1 MKMRSYNFS
10 SLNLGDIIKY
20 MEVRFMDVKELETQI
35 MYYASKYYE
44 GEPVISD
51 EQFDM
56 LVDRLRILNPNSS
69 VLKTG
74 WGFEV
79 KADKVKH
86 KYSHIGSLD
95 KVKSYEEI
103 PDRFKDRTIFI
114 SPKLDG
120 LSAVAYFENGQLVK
134 GITRGNGE
142 YGKDITDKL
151 RIIIGKSIGDNK
163 FTGAVRGELIISD
176 ANWEILQTKYNNLI
190 APRNF
195 AAGIINRKEIDED
208 IKYVDLV
215 VYKVVGQ
222 ENKDS
227 IFNTRDEMLQWLNL
241 NFEKSVPI
249 YYYPV
254 LNYSSWETYHQ
265 STFNEF
271 RNIGYGLDGLV
282 LDSPNVIYDTS
293 TCGYIF
299 DEVAFK
305 FQAESTTTV
314 VKSIEWELSRTQ
326 RLIPVAVVE
335 PVELSGA
342 IVERATCNNAQ
353 WVRDMELG
361 ADAEIEICRANEVIP
376 SILSV
381 LQPSM
386 EKLPTRCPVC
396 NSELAWDG
404 VDLKCINSN
413 CPNIKLSDLQQWC
426 ENVGETD
433 GLQWTLMKQYL
444 DFYGVFDIDNLY
456 SKQQYILND
465 MNSRK
470 LSITE
475 LKIKEFFEKL
485 FINKIDI
492 EKALIGLNV
501 PRLGVKTSKLL
512 ATRRDIIFNLLLISL
527 GQLDIEDEW
536 TKYSLLE
543 LVKDATTESII
554 SNINKFSVLH
564 YVYNNDVNRLMFN
577 VSDANSEKQYIA
589 VTGAL
594 TTMKR
599 KDFEAYISKFNYEL
613 TSNLKKCKY
622 LVTNTPNSGSSKNK
636 DAQKYGVKIITEN
649 DFLELLSK

>member
-1 MKMRSYNFS
+1 
-10 SLNLGDIIKY
+10 
-20 MEVRFMDVKELETQI
+20 MDVKELETQI

-44 GEPVISD
+44 GEPEISD

-151 RIIIGKSIGDNK
+151 RLILGKSIGDNK

-176 ANWEILQTKYNNLI
+176 ANWDKLQTKYNNLI

-222 ENKDS
+222 ENKDN
-227 IFNTRDEMLQWLNL
+227 IFNTREEMLQWLRL
-241 NFEKSVPI
+241 NFEKAIPL

-254 LNYSSWETYHQ
+254 LNFSSWETYHQ
-265 STFNEF
+265 QTFDDF
-271 RNIGYGLDGLV
+271 RKIGYGLDGLV
-282 LDSPNVIYDTS
+282 LDSPNVIYDT
-293 TCGYIF
+293 TTNGYIF

-305 FQAESTTTV
+305 FQAESTTTI
-314 VKSIEWELSRTQ
+314 VKEIQWELSRTQ

-342 IVERATCNNAQ
+342 IVERATCNNAK
-353 WVRDMELG
+353 WVKEMELG
-361 ADAEIEICRANEVIP
+361 AEAEVEICRSNEVIP
-376 SILSV
+376 QILSV
-381 LQPSM
+381 LQPSN
-386 EKLPTRCPVC
+386 ESLPIRCPVC
-396 NSELAWDG
+396 DDLLVWDG
-404 VDLKCINSN
+404 VDLKCANAE
-413 CPNIKLSDLQQWC
+413 CPNRKMSDLQQWC

-444 DFYGVFDIDNLY
+444 DFYKITNIDELY
-456 SKQQYILND
+456 SKQVFVLND
-465 MNSRK
+465 LNSKK

-485 FINKIDI
+485 YLNKIPI
-492 EKALIGLNV
+492 EKALIGLNI
-501 PRLGVKTSKLL
+501 PRLGEKTAKLL
-512 ATRRDIIFNLLLISL
+512 ATRRDIVFNLLLISL
-527 GQLDIEDEW
+527 GQLGVEDDW

-543 LVKDATTESII
+543 LVKDATTSSIYENIEKFEALRYTYTNVNVPMNYSANTDNGKYMDDITSGKADTRLVYTES
-554 SNINKFSVLH
+554 
-564 YVYNNDVNRLMFN
+564 NN
-577 VSDANSEKQYIA
+577 AEKQYIA

-594 TTMKR
+594 NTMKR
-599 KDFEAYISKFNYEL
+599 KDFEAYIEKFNYEL
-613 TSNLKKCKY
+613 SSNLKKCKY
-622 LVTNTPNSGSSKNK
+622 LVTNTPDSGSSKNK
-636 DAQKYGVKIITEN
+636 DAQKYGVEIITEQ
-649 DFLELLSK
+649 DFLNLLN

>member
-1 MKMRSYNFS
+1 MNK
-10 SLNLGDIIKY
+10 
-20 MEVRFMDVKELETQI
+20 EELEAQI
-35 MYYASKYYE
+35 GYYASKYYM
-44 GEPVISD
+44 GEPEISD

-56 LVDRLRILNPNSS
+56 LVDRLRILDPNSK

-79 KADKVKH
+79 NGDKVKH

-95 KVKSYEEI
+95 KTKTYEDI
-103 PDRFKDRTIFI
+103 PERFKQQTVYI

-120 LSAVAYFENGQLVK
+120 LSAVAYYENGQLVK

-151 RIIIGKSIGDNK
+151 RIIVGKSIGDNK

-176 ANWEILQTKYNNLI
+176 SSWKILNEKYNNLI
-190 APRNF
+190 SPRNF

-215 VYKVVGQ
+215 VYKIVGQ
-222 ENKDS
+222 ENKPTL
-227 IFNTRDEMLQWLNL
+227 NTREEMIQWLQL
-241 NFEKSVPI
+241 NFEKAIPL
-249 YYYPV
+249 YYYPI
-254 LNYSSWETYHQ
+254 LNYSSWSTYHEQ
-265 STFNEF
+265 TFEDF
-271 RNIGYGLDGLV
+271 KKLGYGLDGLV
-282 LDSPNVIYDTS
+282 LTNPNIIYDS
-293 TCGYIF
+293 TTNGYRF

-305 FQAESTTTV
+305 FQAESTTTI
-314 VKSIEWELSRTQ
+314 VKEIQWELSRTQ

-353 WVRDMELG
+353 WVKDMELG
-361 ADAEIEICRANEVIP
+361 KEAEVEICRSNEVIP
-376 SILSV
+376 QILSV
-381 LQPSM
+381 LQPSQ
-386 EKLPTRCPVC
+386 ELLPSACPICGHKLMW
-396 NSELAWDG
+396 EG
-404 VDLKCINSN
+404 VDLKCVNEA
-413 CPNIKLSDLQQWC
+413 CPNLELSDLQQWC

-444 DFYGVFDIDNLY
+444 DVYGVKNIDDLY
-456 SKQQYILND
+456 SKKDFILND
-465 MNSRK
+465 LNSKK

-485 FINKIDI
+485 YIKEIDI

-501 PRLGVKTSKLL
+501 PRLGMKTAKLL
-512 ATRRDIIFNLLLISL
+512 GYRYDIIYNLMLMSF
-527 GQLDIEDEW
+527 GQLQIDDSW
-536 TKYSLLE
+536 TKLSLLE
-543 LVKDATTESII
+543 LVKEATTETILG
-554 SNINKFSVLH
+554 NINKFNVLRFT
-564 YVYNNDVNRLMFN
+564 YNSDYTSSRLVFPKEIK
-577 VSDANSEKQYIA
+577 DDEKKFIA

-594 TTMKR
+594 QKMKR
-599 KDFEAYISKFNYEL
+599 KDFEAYIAQYGYEL

-636 DAQKYGVKIITEN
+636 DAQKYGVEIITEE
-649 DFLELLSK
+649 DFLNSLS

>member
-1 MKMRSYNFS
+1 
-10 SLNLGDIIKY
+10 
-20 MEVRFMDVKELETQI
+20 MDVKELETQI

-44 GEPVISD
+44 GEPEISD

-56 LVDRLRILNPNSS
+56 LVDRLRILNPNSK

-151 RIIIGKSIGDNK
+151 RIILGKSIGDNK

-222 ENKDS
+222 ENKDN
-227 IFNTRDEMLQWLNL
+227 IFNTREEMLQWLRL
-241 NFEKSVPI
+241 NFEKAIPL

-254 LNYSSWETYHQ
+254 LNFSSWETYHQ
-265 STFNEF
+265 QTFDDF
-271 RNIGYGLDGLV
+271 RKIGYGLDGLV
-282 LDSPNVIYDTS
+282 LDSPNVIYDAT
-293 TCGYIF
+293 TNGYIF

-305 FQAESTTTV
+305 FQAESTTTI
-314 VKSIEWELSRTQ
+314 VKEIQWELSRTQ

-342 IVERATCNNAQ
+342 IVERATCNNAK
-353 WVRDMELG
+353 WVKEMELG
-361 ADAEIEICRANEVIP
+361 AEAEVEICRSNEVIP
-376 SILSV
+376 QILSV
-381 LQPSM
+381 LQPST
-386 EKLPTRCPVC
+386 ENLPTECPVC
-396 NSELAWDG
+396 KEKLVWDG
-404 VDLKCINSN
+404 VDLKCANVN
-413 CPNIKLSDLQQWC
+413 CPNIKMSDLQQWC

-444 DFYGVFDIDNLY
+444 DFYGVFSIDDLYEKQNL
-456 SKQQYILND
+456 ILND
-465 MNSRK
+465 LNSKK

-475 LKIKEFFEKL
+475 LKVKEFFEKL
-485 FINKIDI
+485 YVNDI
-492 EKALIGLNV
+492 KVEKALIGLNI
-501 PRLGVKTSKLL
+501 PRLGEKTSKLL

-527 GQLDIEDEW
+527 GQLDIDDDW
-536 TKYSLLE
+536 TKHSLLD
-543 LVKDATTESII
+543 LVKDATTDTILA
-554 SNINKFSVLH
+554 NVNKFAVLSYTYKDSNNTRLVYAEESTADKI
-564 YVYNNDVNRLMFN
+564 YV
-577 VSDANSEKQYIA
+577 A
-589 VTGAL
+589 VTGSL
-594 TTMKR
+594 NTMKR
-599 KDFEAYISKFNYEL
+599 KDFEAYIQKYNYEL
-613 TSNLKKCKY
+613 SSNIKKCKY
-622 LVTNTPNSGSSKNK
+622 LITNNPDSGSSKNK
-636 DAQKYGVKIITEN
+636 DAQKYGVEIITER
-649 DFLELLSK
+649 DFLSLLG

>member
-1 MKMRSYNFS
+1 M
-10 SLNLGDIIKY
+10 DI
-20 MEVRFMDVKELETQI
+20 KELETQI

-44 GEPVISD
+44 GDPVITD

-79 KADKVKH
+79 NGDKVKH

-95 KVKSYEEI
+95 KVKSYMEI
-103 PDRFKDRTIFI
+103 PDRFKNKTVYI

-142 YGKDITDKL
+142 YGKDITEKL
-151 RIIIGKSIGDNK
+151 RIILGNSIGDNT

-176 ANWEILQTKYNNLI
+176 EKWEKLKLKYTNLI
-190 APRNF
+190 SPRNF

-208 IKYVDLV
+208 IHYIDLV

-222 ENKDS
+222 ENKDK
-227 IFNTRDEMLQWLNL
+227 IFNSREEMLHWLNI

-254 LNYSSWETYHQ
+254 LNFSSWESFHKQ
-265 STFNEF
+265 TFDEF
-271 RNIGYGLDGLV
+271 RKIGYGLDGLV
-282 LDSPNVIYDTS
+282 LDNPNVVYDAVTN
-293 TCGYIF
+293 GYIF

-305 FQAESTTTV
+305 FQAESTTTI
-314 VKSIEWELSRTQ
+314 VKEIQWELSRTQ
-326 RLIPVAVVE
+326 RLVPVAVVE

-353 WVRDMELG
+353 WVRDMGLG
-361 ADAEIEICRANEVIP
+361 KDAEVEICRSNEVIP
-376 SILSV
+376 AILSV
-381 LQPSM
+381 LQPSD
-386 EKLPTRCPVC
+386 ELLPEHCPVC
-396 NSELAWDG
+396 KQELVWDG
-404 VDLKCINSN
+404 VDLKCNNEN

-444 DFYGVFDIDNLY
+444 DFYGVTDVYNLY
-456 SKQQYILND
+456 EKKDYILKD

-475 LKIKEFFEKL
+475 LKVKEFFEKL
-485 FINKIDI
+485 YINKVDAV
-492 EKALIGLNV
+492 KALVGLNI
-501 PRLGVKTSKLL
+501 PRLGIKTAKLL
-512 ATRRDIIFNLLLISL
+512 ATRPDVVFNLVLCSL
-527 GQLDIEDEW
+527 GHKNINDDKW
-536 TKYSLLE
+536 TIHCLLE
-543 LVKDATTESII
+543 IVKDATTTSII
-554 SNINKFSVLH
+554 NNIEKFSVL
-564 YVYNNDVNRLMFN
+564 YCIFEDGDMLSRLVFDTEDV
-577 VSDANSEKQYIA
+577 SSEKQYIA

-594 TTMKR
+594 NTMKR
-599 KDFEAYISKFNYEL
+599 KDFESYIAKYNYEL
-613 TSNLKKCKY
+613 SSNLKKCKY
-622 LVTNTPNSGSSKNK
+622 LVTNTPDSGSSKNS
-636 DAQKYGVKIITEN
+636 DAKKYGVKIITEK
-649 DFLELLSK
+649 DFLDLLK